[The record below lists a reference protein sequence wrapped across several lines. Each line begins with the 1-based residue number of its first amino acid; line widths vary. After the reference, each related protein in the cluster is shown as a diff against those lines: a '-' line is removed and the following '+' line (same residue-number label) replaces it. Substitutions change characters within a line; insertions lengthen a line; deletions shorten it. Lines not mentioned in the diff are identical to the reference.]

1 MALTTI
7 GFDADDTLWHSE
19 NHFMLTTE
27 RFCELLGPW
36 CDASHQERIE
46 SELIE
51 IERRNL
57 KLLGYGAKAFTLSM
71 VETAIEVS
79 DGQIP
84 ASAIKE
90 ILMWGHD
97 LLKHPVQLLDG
108 VADTLEV
115 LADSFRLLLITKGDL
130 LHQESK
136 IAQSGIAQKFSGIEI
151 LSNKTP
157 GSYLRVLDQH
167 SVQSAEFL
175 MVGNSVRSDVLP
187 VLEIGARAVHVPY
200 HLTWALEEDDSDD
213 VVVAEFQT
221 LSDIA
226 ELPKLIS
233 SLDL

>member
-1 MALTTI
+1 MPLTTI

-27 RFCELLGPW
+27 RFCELLTPW
-36 CDASHQERIE
+36 SDASSQERIE
-46 SELIE
+46 SELIR

-57 KLLGYGAKAFTLSM
+57 QLLGYGAKAFTLSM

-84 ASAIKE
+84 ASAIKQ

-97 LLKHPVQLLDG
+97 LLEHPVQLLEG
-108 VADTLEV
+108 VEDTLEV

-136 IAQSGIAQKFSGIEI
+136 IAQSGIAWKFSGIEI

-157 GSYLRVLDQH
+157 VSYLRVLDQH
-167 SVQSAEFL
+167 SVDTAEFL
-175 MVGNSVRSDVLP
+175 MVGNSVLSDVLP
-187 VLEIGARAVHVPY
+187 VLQIGAQAVHVPY
-200 HLTWALEEDDSDD
+200 HVTWALEENDSDD
-213 VVVAEFQT
+213 ASVAEFQT
-221 LSDIA
+221 CSNIA
-226 ELPKLIS
+226 ELPELIGT
-233 SLDL
+233 LNL